1 MPTNFA
7 PTRLDSVPCV
17 CRGSIPSSLGWDG
30 HIIRVCPAP
39 DLVFSQAFL
48 RNGGQTLS
56 ANVASR
62 CTYARRV
69 TSWNGHFKRLSC
81 SHVQH
86 RTSRCLYHD
95 QRTKAPREQKMT
107 WETEIPGL
115 PDEFIFQSLVKVAN
129 EHLESDAV
137 TLYDHRTNS
146 NTNCADLLADIL
158 GLQKAVLNI
167 LTPEA
172 RSALRAG
179 QGVFILIVAP
189 LGYEW
194 IVGYLTV
201 FSLGAV
207 VACICEFNVSINRA
221 QRDAHRW
228 KDASIVL
235 ISTIADDLPG
245 PEIARFIEDTKA
257 SAVLLASHARVTR
270 QSLSDLATCPA
281 LNIQQSLPPRPLSRT
296 EQFTVN
302 PAHRPDPKS
311 IGTVMFTSGSTS
323 RPKGVLHSRET
334 NNKRVSDV
342 LDAKL
347 IANLAS
353 LMTSAPGSGATGS
366 LYSLAYI
373 VLGGIVHFPPAVWT
387 PRWAWEL
394 IRTGTVSSLVDFPN
408 VYQELIEFYWENLAF
423 LPPAEKDAYLGGLR
437 SLVYAGVIGSTVPEP
452 MRQRWLAIPNAPRL
466 INTYAATEVGHIC
479 LTIPTDEDFS
489 NVSKPRL
496 SSNDLNP
503 RKCT

>member
-1 MPTNFA
+1 M
-7 PTRLDSVPCV
+7 S
-17 CRGSIPSSLGWDG
+17 
-30 HIIRVCPAP
+30 
-39 DLVFSQAFL
+39 
-48 RNGGQTLS
+48 
-56 ANVASR
+56 
-62 CTYARRV
+62 
-69 TSWNGHFKRLSC
+69 
-81 SHVQH
+81 
-86 RTSRCLYHD
+86 
-95 QRTKAPREQKMT
+95 
-107 WETEIPGL
+107 
-115 PDEFIFQSLVKVAN
+115 
-129 EHLESDAV
+129 
-137 TLYDHRTNS
+137 
-146 NTNCADLLADIL
+146 
-158 GLQKAVLNI
+158 
-167 LTPEA
+167 
-172 RSALRAG
+172 
-179 QGVFILIVAP
+179 
-189 LGYEW
+189 
-194 IVGYLTV
+194 
-201 FSLGAV
+201 
-207 VACICEFNVSINRA
+207 
-221 QRDAHRW
+221 
-228 KDASIVL
+228 
-235 ISTIADDLPG
+235 DDLPG

-281 LNIQQSLPPRPLSRT
+281 LNIQQSLPARPLSRT

-489 NVSKPRL
+489 NNCVGYLETGVDVKLGEGPLSELLVRTRYMFLGYLNRPDLTKQAFDDEGYYRTGDIVRREGGKYYIKGRLRVDVVQIDEHLVFVADIEAAVMSLPYVRQIHVVPLPTARSQQAVAAILRPREGTIPPSEITIDRLREDLRRTGLKEHQLPTVLRVTDPSIPLPIVGGGKPGKTKTLKQYFPEGYRVEYEL
-496 SSNDLNP
+496 E
-503 RKCT
+503 KA